1 MDLIRKDSPTF
12 LMIVETHTSFMKTK
26 QFWNRAGS
34 VDVHYVDAHG
44 HARGIWILKQ
54 HGSNIT
60 TNVFEVYMDT
70 ITTKLSLGMTLG
82 S

>member
-1 MDLIRKDSPTF
+1 MDLIRKYSPTF
-12 LMIVETHTSFMKTK
+12 LIIMETHTSFMKTK
-26 QFWNRAGS
+26 QFWNRAGY
-34 VDVHYVDAHG
+34 VDVFVDAHS
-44 HARGIWILKQ
+44 HAGGIWILKQ

-70 ITTKLSLGMTLG
+70 ITTQLSLGMTLG

>member
-1 MDLIRKDSPTF
+1 MDLIRKYSPTF
-12 LMIVETHTSFMKTK
+12 LIIMETHTSFMKTK
-26 QFWNRAGS
+26 QFWNRAGY
-34 VDVHYVDAHG
+34 VDVVVDAHG
-44 HARGIWILKQ
+44 HAEGIWILKQ

-70 ITTKLSLGMTLG
+70 ITTQLSLGMTLG